1 MQLVFLAFELPAV
14 VSLLSSRRRVSLIV
28 LLFANLKL
36 FHCVGVVQLQ
46 GKGGGAT
53 RLGESRRIG
62 QRFVAIDGLGL
73 PLDRWPF
80 EGRLSARG
88 ACEPEPVG
96 YTRHL

>member
-1 MQLVFLAFELPAV
+1 M
-14 VSLLSSRRRVSLIV
+14 
-28 LLFANLKL
+28 
-36 FHCVGVVQLQ
+36 
-46 GKGGGAT
+46 
-53 RLGESRRIG
+53 GESRRIG

-80 EGRLSARG
+80 EGILSARG